1 MTGFD
6 GRQKQPFGRALLD
19 HALKICRKIRLK
31 FDPFDVPLLV
41 DRHVYDRRRRPDA
54 AEFRRVESDQITG
67 DRPILG
73 ALHAA
78 RLRSAVARGRRPAK
92 VSAMVTSTTPGLTLD
107 WGLTRYA
114 GALQRQ
120 EALVA
125 QRIAEEAG
133 DVLVFT
139 EHEPVFT
146 VGMRSGAEQHL
157 VWNAEQLAREGVAV
171 EKTNRGGDITYHG
184 PGQIVGYPIVSLAG
198 HKDLH
203 AYLRFLEQVIINSV
217 GALGLVA
224 SRREGKTGIWIGS
237 RKVAAIG
244 VAVKRWVAYHGFA
257 LNVNANLA
265 HFQGI
270 VPCGISPVDGT
281 VTSLQA
287 ELGQPLDL
295 GEVKSVLAQEFWALW
310 PRFLNAAV

>member
-1 MTGFD
+1 MVPTTGS
-6 GRQKQPFGRALLD
+6 G
-19 HALKICRKIRLK
+19 
-31 FDPFDVPLLV
+31 
-41 DRHVYDRRRRPDA
+41 
-54 AEFRRVESDQITG
+54 
-67 DRPILG
+67 
-73 ALHAA
+73 
-78 RLRSAVARGRRPAK
+78 
-92 VSAMVTSTTPGLTLD
+92 TTID

-114 GALQRQ
+114 EASQRQ

-125 QRIAEEAG
+125 ARIAGNEP
-133 DVLVFT
+133 DTLVFT

-146 VGMRSGAEQHL
+146 VGMRSGAENHL
-157 VWNAEQLAREGVAV
+157 VWNAEQLSREGVEVAR
-171 EKTNRGGDITYHG
+171 TNRGGDITYHG
-184 PGQIVGYPIVSLAG
+184 PGQIVGYPIVSLES

-203 AYLRFLEQVIINSV
+203 AYLRFLEQVLINSV

-224 SRREGKTGIWIGS
+224 SRREGKTGIWIGR

-270 VPCGISPVDGT
+270 VPCGIAPTDGT

-287 ELGQPLDL
+287 ELQRACDL
-295 GEVKSVLAQEFWALW
+295 AEVKTVLAQEFWTLW
-310 PRFLNAAV
+310 PRFASGAPS